1 MVGARDVPT
10 EIPEL
15 PSGLREKLCV
25 VVWFC
30 CEKRTSERSS
40 QIGIHTTPGKR
51 GKGEEGK
58 GEKRK
63 RKAGFPSSPF
73 PLFSLSPIPPFPR
86 SPFV

>member
-15 PSGLREKLCV
+15 PGGLREKLCV

-40 QIGIHTTPGKR
+40 QIGIRTTPGKR
-51 GKGEEGK
+51 GK